1 MASDDSRP
9 KVRMLLTIGVV
20 SLCLLGGIK
29 FVLDSYY
36 LDMTET
42 YEHTLLPRPE
52 LLDQTRTEQHAALDK
67 GENGNIPVSVAMQT
81 LASKGRDNAS
91 PLVTPQPSDDIDPL
105 KGWSKLKRDVHLP
118 PQITTAAMPM
128 VATDGGAPT
137 ATMGTTDAGTL
148 NNATANKD
156 GGVRTAPPQ
165 APTNKD
171 GGK

>member
-1 MASDDSRP
+1 
-9 KVRMLLTIGVV
+9 MLLTIGVV

-42 YEHTLLPRPE
+42 YEHTLLPKTE
-52 LLDQTRTEQHAALDK
+52 LLDQTRIEQHAALDK

-91 PLVTPQPSDDIDPL
+91 PLVTPQPSDDIDAL
-105 KGWSKLKRDVHLP
+105 KGWTKLKRDLHLP
-118 PQITTAAMPM
+118 PQITTATPGPTTSAMPM

-137 ATMGTTDAGTL
+137 GMTGTTDAGAL
-148 NNATANKD
+148 NNATAKD